1 MKKVLVT
8 VAALGLVFGVAAN
21 ALALDK
27 PGRASEAESVT
38 APRVAKAT
46 APGVSL
52 WSVAGKWV
60 LAGAYLSKSM
70 GGA

>member
-27 PGRASEAESVT
+27 PGRASESEATT
-38 APRVAKAT
+38 APVVAKAT
-46 APGVSL
+46 APGV
-52 WSVAGKWV
+52 
-60 LAGAYLSKSM
+60 
-70 GGA
+70 